1 MWRTLS
7 IRPRD
12 ASGGHKLGIMLFVTA
27 TPIGNLSDASERLRT
42 VLGDAELIAA
52 EDTRKLRQ
60 LASGIGVKIK
70 AKVISLNDSNEREQ
84 VESIAHQAKTMNVVL
99 VSDAGMPTIS
109 DPGYNL
115 VKQCHQQGVEV
126 ISIAGPSAV
135 VSALSVSGL
144 ATDRFCFEGFI
155 PKKHAEKTKFFENLV
170 DQPRTMVFF
179 ETAPRM
185 VDSLEV
191 AAEVLGDRE
200 ASVSR
205 ELTKMFEETITGK
218 LSEIAEEIAQN
229 PRGEMVLVIAGNQ
242 ANEVDYEELVTKVI
256 QLVDAGMGLK
266 QAAQEVSENFGGSK
280 RELYQRALAEKK

>member
-12 ASGGHKLGIMLFVTA
+12 ASGGHKLRSVLFVTA
-27 TPIGNLSDASERLRT
+27 TPIGNLSDASARLKT
-42 VLGDAELIAA
+42 VLAEAELIAA

-60 LASGIGVKIK
+60 LASGLGVKIK

-84 VESIAHQAKTMNVVL
+84 VVSIAHQAKTLNVVL

-115 VKQCHQQGVEV
+115 VKQCHQQQVEV

-135 VSALSVSGL
+135 ISALSVSGL

-155 PKKHAEKTKFFENLV
+155 PKKSSEKTKFFENLT

-179 ETAPRM
+179 EAAPRM
-185 VDSLEV
+185 VDSLQI
-191 AAEVLGDRE
+191 AASVLGDRE
-200 ASVSR
+200 ASISR
-205 ELTKMFEETITGK
+205 ELTKMFEQTLTGK
-218 LSEIAEEIAQN
+218 LSELAEQIAEN
-229 PRGEMVLVIAGNQ
+229 PRGEMVLIISGNR
-242 ANEVDYEELVTKVI
+242 ANELDYSVLVSKVT
-256 QLVDAGMGLK
+256 QLVDSGMGLK